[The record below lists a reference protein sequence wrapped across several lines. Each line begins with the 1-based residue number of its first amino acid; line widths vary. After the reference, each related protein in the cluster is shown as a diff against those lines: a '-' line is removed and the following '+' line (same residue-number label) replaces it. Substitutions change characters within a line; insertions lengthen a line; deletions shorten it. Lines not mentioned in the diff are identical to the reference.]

1 MVIVYQFFGI
11 IESKSSMKT
20 YGQLAEIKANSREFI
35 GGESPAARG
44 RLEMIHRMTRRC
56 FGWDYRQRAIYQM
69 TLVQADRARPLLGRL
84 FPAARRDRETMQ
96 ALSANVSANLLGL
109 GNAATPA
116 GIQAALRLKELSGTD
131 RASNEL
137 CRLVVMNTASVQ
149 LLPTTVAA
157 LRSAAGAADA
167 FDILP
172 AVWISSAASVCVG
185 LLAARLMEGRT

>member
-1 MVIVYQFFGI
+1 MISVLCSVATGR
-11 IESKSSMKT
+11 ES
-20 YGQLAEIKANSREFI
+20 QV
-35 GGESPAARG
+35 AAAAVEGTRAAVELCISIAG
-44 RLEMIHRMTRRC
+44 MLCLWTGVMEVLRRC
-56 FGWDYRQRAIYQM
+56 GTMDALARA
-69 TLVQADRARPLLGRL
+69 LRPLLGRL